1 MAPRRYPFLQVP
13 PGALMR
19 AHLDV
24 EARFGLTA
32 RANMVASQM
41 GLASSWRSIGPT
53 TINGGTAAGRVT
65 AIAVNPTDP
74 LTIYAGGAQG
84 GVWKS
89 TDGGQTWTP
98 IGDTQCSLA
107 IGSVTIDPVNP
118 SIIYVGTG
126 EQNNSGDSYY
136 GCGVLRST
144 DGGSTWTQLGASVF
158 VTTTGGARIGHVI
171 IDRSTAGSMTSTT
184 LLASTS
190 FGLYRST
197 DSGQS
202 WTRVLAGNV
211 SGLAV
216 DPVNTS
222 TWYSAIGNYGTTAS
236 QNGVLKSTDDGVTWT
251 PLTLAFAT
259 TVGRTE
265 LAIAPSN
272 GNILYAAVED
282 RTPNGSNAQALLG
295 IWRSTDAGTTWVK
308 GLAANASC
316 AKQCWYDLSIAVD
329 PTNPAR
335 VYMGGLSFYR
345 SEDSANSFLNIGTGF
360 HVDHHAIAFNPNF
373 PNSIFVG
380 TDGGVYRTQDRGQ
393 SWTNLNNGLA
403 ITQFYNGV
411 SLHPSDTLTVIGG
424 TQDNGTL
431 QYAGA
436 PSWSTIIGG
445 DGGYTAINPQ
455 TPTFM
460 FGELEWLTGT
470 SSGVNGPRRN
480 DVPGGAF
487 LLKNAG
493 INVDDRAQFIP
504 PYAMDQT
511 NPLTLYFGTYRI
523 YRTTDNAET
532 WSAVSQDL
540 SKTGTGTVTTIGL
553 SPTDA
558 KTVYVGLNDGNVQ
571 VTRDSGVTWIPMTAG
586 LPNRSITR
594 IVVDDADPST
604 AYLTNS
610 GFGTPHVWQTS
621 NGGTTWTNISGDLP
635 NVPVNTVVVLPRTKE
650 LYVGTDIG
658 VFHSINGGTNWVP
671 FMEGFPNVAVF
682 SLAFNDR
689 TRKLVAATHGR
700 GMFQYS
706 LPALVLRGDVD
717 GDGKITAADAQLV
730 LMATVGL
737 PLPAGVFAFP
747 AGDVNCDG
755 VTNALDAQIILSFLV
770 GQPTSQF
777 CINTIR

>member
-24 EARFGLTA
+24 EVRFGLTA

-41 GLASSWRSIGPT
+41 GLAAAWRSIGPT
-53 TINGGTAAGRVT
+53 TINSGAAAGRVT
-65 AIAVNPTDP
+65 AIAIHPTSP
-74 LTIYAGGAQG
+74 LTVYAGGAQG

-89 TDGGQTWTP
+89 TDGGQTWTS
-98 IGDTQCSLA
+98 ISDTQCSLA
-107 IGSVTIDPVNP
+107 IGSITIDPVNP
-118 SIIYVGTG
+118 NIIYVGTG

-136 GCGVLRST
+136 GCGLLRSI
-144 DGGSTWTQLGASVF
+144 DGGSSWTQLGASVF
-158 VTTTGGARIGHVI
+158 VTTTGGARIGHIV
-171 IDRSTAGSMTSTT
+171 IDRSTAGSTTSTT

-202 WTRVLAGNV
+202 WTRVLGGNV
-211 SGLAV
+211 SGLVV

-222 TWYSAIGNYGTTAS
+222 VWYSAIGNYGATAS

-251 PLTLAFAT
+251 PLSLGITT

-265 LAIAPSN
+265 LAIAQSN
-272 GNILYAAVED
+272 GNVLYAAIED

-295 IWRSTDAGTTWVK
+295 IWRSVDAGATWVK
-308 GLAANASC
+308 APAATASC
-316 AKQCWYDLSIAVD
+316 AKQCWYDLAIAVD
-329 PTNPAR
+329 PTNAAR
-335 VYMGGLSFYR
+335 VYMSGFSFYR
-345 SEDSANSFLNIGTGF
+345 SEDSANSFINIGTSV
-360 HVDHHAIAFNPNF
+360 HVDNHAIAFNPAV
-373 PNSIFVG
+373 SDMVYIG
-380 TDGGVYRTQDRGQ
+380 TDGGVYQTPNRGTT
-393 SWTNLNNGLA
+393 WANLNNGLA
-403 ITQFYNGV
+403 ITQFYNGI

-431 QYAGA
+431 QYAGL
-436 PSWSTIIGG
+436 PNWSSIIGG

-455 TPTFM
+455 TPAFM
-460 FGELEWLTGT
+460 FGELEWLGGAT
-470 SSGVNGPRRN
+470 SGGNGPRRA
-480 DVPGGAF
+480 DTPGGNF
-487 LLKNAG
+487 RVKNAG
-493 INVDDRAQFIP
+493 INTDDRAQFIP
-504 PYAMDQT
+504 PYEMDQT
-511 NPLTLYFGTYRI
+511 NPLTLYFGTFRI

-532 WSAVSQDL
+532 WSPISPDL

-553 SPTDA
+553 SQTDA
-558 KTVYVGLNDGNVQ
+558 KTVYVGMNDGNVQ
-571 VTRDSGVTWIPMTAG
+571 VTRDSGLTWTPITSG
-586 LPNRSITR
+586 LPTRSITQ
-594 IVVDDADPST
+594 IVVDDVDPST

-610 GFGTPHVWQTS
+610 GFGTPHVWRTTD
-621 NGGTTWTNISGDLP
+621 GTTWTSISGDLP
-635 NVPVNTVVVLPRTKE
+635 NVPVNAVVVLPRTKE
-650 LYVGTDIG
+650 LYIGTDIG
-658 VFHSINGGTNWVP
+658 MFRSTNGGTNWVP

-682 SLAFNDR
+682 ALAFNDH

-737 PLPAGVFAFP
+737 PLPGGVFAFP
-747 AGDVNCDG
+747 TGDVNCDG